1 MHTQNIF
8 VSILR
13 ELKIPFTSSFASL
26 AYEEHP
32 YKYTF
37 YGLKLL
43 CEDFGI
49 ETRGL
54 FVSNKE
60 NIHEIPIPFVAEYN
74 NDYVLVKNV
83 AKHRVVFEIYG
94 VDNSMSIEQF

>member
-54 FVSNKE
+54 LVSNKE

-74 NDYVLVKNV
+74 NDYVLVKMWLN
-83 AKHRVVFEIYG
+83 
-94 VDNSMSIEQF
+94 IELYLKFMGWIIACP

>member
-1 MHTQNIF
+1 MIYKKSVFCYIQKDLYICSQKTKYIMHTQNIF

-37 YGLKLL
+37 YG
-43 CEDFGI
+43 
-49 ETRGL
+49 
-54 FVSNKE
+54 
-60 NIHEIPIPFVAEYN
+60 
-74 NDYVLVKNV
+74 
-83 AKHRVVFEIYG
+83 
-94 VDNSMSIEQF
+94 